1 MLPGCET
8 PYEPGVV
15 TGIFLNTRAM
25 TMANDVMSFAHEAGH
40 FLGLE
45 HVYLVGDDYCDDTRW
60 YDRDAYME
68 AMQGN
73 IEYTRTDGYTGE
85 TFWSDNIIDYEY
97 GFMAGITPDQVERIQ
112 HTLQYAYLIPGEAG
126 KEDTPAVRSA
136 GQPRR
141 FGEPIR

>member
-73 IEYTRTDGYTGE
+73 ISFKRTDAATGE

-97 GFMAGITPDQVERIQ
+97 GFMAGVTPDQVARIQ
-112 HTLQYAYLIPGEAG
+112 HTLQYAYLIPGAAG
-126 KEDTPAVRSA
+126 KEAPAVRSA

-141 FGEPIR
+141 FGDKPVR